1 MKTFTKILIVLIII
15 LIENSVLAQ
24 DSIYCKGIMS
34 ITDTIVVKKRH
45 QQAVELNV
53 HISFPTT
60 DTVILHRFRE
70 NVYTQGTIITID
82 SIHYNLYDA
91 IQLFQPSNVGSFG
104 LDISWKTPKEIKLWP
119 VLHSCHFIHVIE
131 LKTK

>member
-1 MKTFTKILIVLIII
+1 MKTFTKILIVLFII
-15 LIENSVLAQ
+15 LIENSALAQ

-60 DTVILHRFRE
+60 DTVSYIGF
-70 NVYTQGTIITID
+70 VKM
-82 SIHYNLYDA
+82 SIHKG
-91 IQLFQPSNVGSFG
+91 Q
-104 LDISWKTPKEIKLWP
+104 
-119 VLHSCHFIHVIE
+119 
-131 LKTK
+131 